1 MSETNP
7 AMPSMPRVIQDIIL
21 RQGPRGSLKSSSHRL
36 LAVSQRNIDLE
47 VFGNM
52 LSGPLGYVGRGKEI
66 LMLFHERASQNE
78 NVKLLAE
85 LQEDDLAAE
94 ELRERQR
101 ACLPPK
107 RTANTDSIAVAR
119 KLTLMSELN
128 PTFLADHR
136 LWKWVEEAREQN
148 QH

>member
-52 LSGPLGYVGRGKEI
+52 LS
-66 LMLFHERASQNE
+66 FT
-78 NVKLLAE
+78 
-85 LQEDDLAAE
+85 QEDDLAAE